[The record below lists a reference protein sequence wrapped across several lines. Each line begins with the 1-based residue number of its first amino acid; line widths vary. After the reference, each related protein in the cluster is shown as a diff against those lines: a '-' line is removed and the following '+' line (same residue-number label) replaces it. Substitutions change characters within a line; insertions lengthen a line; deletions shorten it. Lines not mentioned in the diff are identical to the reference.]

1 MGRLGQIVK
10 RLEIEGLILLNAFE
24 LASDLS
30 RCGMVTEDQKKISE
44 AANNLL
50 RRSCEF
56 FNLFKC
62 LSKQLEQDQS
72 LSYVCT
78 LGIELLCQA
87 KEKNNGQ
94 VPTEQITELADQL
107 IQLCEASARL
117 QEEQV
122 SELAKHFESETE
134 TNLLAA
140 LYACYELDACERL
153 FYVGWINPFSW
164 CVLAIEYI
172 RASAGAKPGRKKLED
187 SPNKMKAVAKIIEE
201 NPRAPDSVLTVKL
214 ALENGIAASTA
225 ATWIKAYRKM
235 RA

>member
-10 RLEIEGLILLNAFE
+10 RLETEGLMLLNAFG
-24 LASDLS
+24 LASNTYRCRSDTDLQTA
-30 RCGMVTEDQKKISE
+30 MDE
-44 AANNLL
+44 AANRLL
-50 RRSCEF
+50 QDRWDF
-56 FNLFKC
+56 FDLFKGF
-62 LSKQLEQDQS
+62 SKQLKQDQS
-72 LSYVCT
+72 LDYVCT
-78 LGIELLCQA
+78 LGIELLRLA
-87 KEKNNGQ
+87 KAKNENQ
-94 VPTEQITELADQL
+94 VPAKQIKELADQL

-153 FYVGWINPFSW
+153 FYIGWINPFSW
-164 CVLAIEYI
+164 CVLAMEYI